1 MEHKKTKIVLDADV
15 IIHFMEANYFSIL
28 PDIFP
33 EYEYLILDVVYNE
46 ISQNSGTKD
55 FIDKYLHFFP
65 KLKKEVFSPKRESMK
80 CVRGRRS
87 ADRAANQTV
96 SKYPFHSL
104 TSVEKEHPLCGHR
117 RGDVR

>member
-55 FIDKYLHFFP
+55 FIDKYLHFFH
-65 KLKKEVFSPKRESMK
+65 KLLGFAV
-80 CVRGRRS
+80 
-87 ADRAANQTV
+87 
-96 SKYPFHSL
+96 L
-104 TSVEKEHPLCGHR
+104 TFVIQVKGNRHHITFFLFRLYNFCSG
-117 RGDVR
+117 

>member
-65 KLKKEVFSPKRESMK
+65 KLKKEVFVSCFLIRVLFIATHSGKRRK
-80 CVRGRRS
+80 CMHDLLQGQPRCIGK
-87 ADRAANQTV
+87 Q
-96 SKYPFHSL
+96 
-104 TSVEKEHPLCGHR
+104 
-117 RGDVR
+117 

>member
-55 FIDKYLHFFP
+55 FIDKYLHFFH
-65 KLKKEVFSPKRESMK
+65 KLKKEVFFPKEGINERVLFIATHSGKRRK
-80 CVRGRRS
+80 CMHDLLQGQPRRIGK
-87 ADRAANQTV
+87 Q
-96 SKYPFHSL
+96 
-104 TSVEKEHPLCGHR
+104 
-117 RGDVR
+117 

>member
-46 ISQNSGTKD
+46 IS
-55 FIDKYLHFFP
+55 
-65 KLKKEVFSPKRESMK
+65 LKFRYKRFY
-80 CVRGRRS
+80 R
-87 ADRAANQTV
+87 
-96 SKYPFHSL
+96 
-104 TSVEKEHPLCGHR
+104 
-117 RGDVR
+117 